1 MSHFTTLKTQIV
13 SKDYLKQALEDLDI
27 AFEEGS
33 LEIRGYQGIHTPV
46 EIKIPTANPD
56 YDLGFR
62 RSGDTYELVA
72 DWYGI
77 KDIKQHEFLGRIM
90 QRYAY
95 RVAVEQLVQQDFS
108 VVEEEIQAD
117 NTIRITVRRM
127 T

>member
-1 MSHFTTLKTQIV
+1 MSHFTTLKTHIV

-27 AFEEGS
+27 AFEEGP
-33 LEIRGYQGIHTPV
+33 LEIRGYQGIHTLV
-46 EIKIPTANPD
+46 EIKIPTGNPG

-62 RSGDTYELVA
+62 KSGDTYELVA

-77 KDIKQHEFLGRIM
+77 EEIEQHEFLGRIT

-95 RVAVEQLVQQDFS
+95 RVAMEQLVQQDFT